1 MARIG
6 GRSLWLAVP
15 VGVLCAAVIGA
26 LLWLAI
32 PMVPVSVAWVG
43 DTLRAS
49 TERSEAAADEPTPA
63 ELVASGTTVDC
74 RDLYPDALWAEMI
87 WHGDVL
93 LGQGVARPAIALPE
107 VGDALGATMRVTCT
121 WRFDD
126 GTSLVSGLAS
136 VTPDAA
142 PAAEA
147 AFAAAGFACSQRDAA
162 TVCDRSAAGVTE
174 EHVLRDGLWLSTVQN
189 GWAPVGYGPALAG
202 HVWQ

>member
-1 MARIG
+1 MARID

-15 VGVLCAAVIGA
+15 VGVLCAAVVLA

-43 DTLRAS
+43 DTLRTS
-49 TERSEAAADEPTPA
+49 SEQSEAAADEPTPA
-63 ELVASGTTVDC
+63 ELVESGTTVDC

-93 LGQGVARPAIALPE
+93 LGQGSARPGIAMPDIA
-107 VGDALGATMRVTCT
+107 DALGATMRVTCT
-121 WRFDD
+121 WRFGD

-136 VTPDAA
+136 VTADAA

-147 AFAAAGFACSQRDAA
+147 AFAAAGFACSQGEGG
-162 TVCDRSAAGVTE
+162 TVCDRTTAGVTE

-189 GWAPVGYGPALAG
+189 GWAPAGYGSNLAG
-202 HVWQ
+202 HVWG